1 MSPDVAGVCLRAE
14 HAIELGELL
23 EFVGHWLD
31 GAPEV
36 FGDALVSFCGASCAT
51 IWLVSSCCWAATA
64 SGLCSEMT
72 GEGVPG
78 EVAVRTAVLDGAG

>member
-36 FGDALVSFCGASCAT
+36 FGDALVSFCGAGYT
-51 IWLVSSCCWAATA
+51 L
-64 SGLCSEMT
+64 
-72 GEGVPG
+72 GELRDDLARFVLLLGGDG
-78 EVAVRTAVLDGAG
+78 ERVVVGDDR